1 MTSTLQLKDGSE
13 VVIRPMTE
21 DDLDRSL
28 EFFRSLRDEERA
40 YLRVDVTKR
49 EVVERRIQ
57 AMQSGTVKR
66 LVAAVDDRIVADG
79 ALELGAAGWREHM
92 GEIRLIVAPAWQRK
106 GLGMLLARDLY
117 RLAATTGL
125 EDIVAKMMR
134 PQMAARSIFH
144 RLGFREQ
151 ATLRDYVKDIQGG
164 KQDLIVMHCN
174 LQALWQ
180 ELEELLSESD
190 WQRVR

>member
-1 MTSTLQLKDGSE
+1 MTSTLRLKDGSE
-13 VVIRPMTE
+13 VLIRPMTE

-134 PQMAARSIFH
+134 PQAAARSIFH